1 MVQFI
6 EREPVQIK
14 GIMNSEDYFYNLKTK
29 SLTSDQLLSYAR
41 SITDWRPQQL
51 PAWATFQQVEI
62 PEYLIN
68 ADPVLKKLKELG
80 WIGFKI
86 FKNYPN
92 SYYVW
97 HNDRANRPAAINM
110 ALGTPNAHT
119 FFKGDLLWEMQYA
132 VLEADYQPDTYML
145 FNTSKQHSV
154 FNLGEE
160 RYLVSVSVPE
170 RYVVNFNWNS
180 GSGALSTAV
189 AAKVYNEI
197 LKDFKE
203 QNL

>member
-6 EREPVQIK
+6 VKEPVQIK

-62 PEYLIN
+62 PEYLID

-92 SYYVW
+92 SYYIFI
-97 HNDRANRPAAINM
+97 A
-110 ALGTPNAHT
+110 
-119 FFKGDLLWEMQYA
+119 
-132 VLEADYQPDTYML
+132 
-145 FNTSKQHSV
+145 S
-154 FNLGEE
+154 
-160 RYLVSVSVPE
+160 
-170 RYVVNFNWNS
+170 
-180 GSGALSTAV
+180 
-189 AAKVYNEI
+189 
-197 LKDFKE
+197 
-203 QNL
+203 